1 MGIEVSSTSRDRP
14 GRRKRLSGMLDHS
27 ARGLVVRTDA
37 GDLWVLD
44 RDDVDSDLL
53 GQRVTVEG
61 ELHGLDRIRVDWIG
75 ESAP

>member
-1 MGIEVSSTSRDRP
+1 MSLTSRGRP
-14 GRRKRLSGMLDHS
+14 SRRKRLSGLLDQS
-27 ARGLVVRTDA
+27 ARGLIVVTDA

-44 RDDVDSDLL
+44 RDEVDTDLL

-75 ESAP
+75 EATP

>member
-1 MGIEVSSTSRDRP
+1 
-14 GRRKRLSGMLDHS
+14 MLDHS